1 MVDKNLVVLLHMKN
15 RFDRSPTPLAEIQL
29 QTMTE
34 PPPYILISTKY
45 FTLEFITHQCSSCVV
60 LHTLAFS
67 PFFLP

>member
-15 RFDRSPTPLAEIQL
+15 RFDRSSTPLAEIQL

-34 PPPYILISTKY
+34 PPPDINQRFYT
-45 FTLEFITHQCSSCVV
+45 CSSCVV